1 MAAKQPIMVLVSDGM
16 RDSIDKRCTELNIA
30 RAELIRRAVADYLGL
45 DISKELKAG
54 RPKKYPNKEAR
65 EEAQRTRNRL
75 RRQATA
81 KLIRAYESGEHEDDI
96 KALVESLRNQ
106 LEL

>member
-16 RDSIDKRCTELNIA
+16 REAIDKRMTELNISK
-30 RAELIRRAVADYLGL
+30 AELIRRAIADYLGL

-54 RPKKYPNKEAR
+54 RPKKYPTKEAR
-65 EEAQRTRNRL
+65 EEAQRARNRA

-96 KALVESLRNQ
+96 KALIEALRKQ
-106 LEL
+106 MEL